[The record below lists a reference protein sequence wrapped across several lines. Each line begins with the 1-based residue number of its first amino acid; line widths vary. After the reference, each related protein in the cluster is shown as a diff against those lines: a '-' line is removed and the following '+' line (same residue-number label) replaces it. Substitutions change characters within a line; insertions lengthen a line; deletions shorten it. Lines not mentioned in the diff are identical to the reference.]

1 MRRHLVMLAVP
12 AVLVLAACGP
22 QDHAVGESVAISDGE
37 LTVTAIEQG
46 TADDVAE
53 LELDEL
59 EGQTPY
65 FIRYEVD
72 LNDGADGIDESRWQG
87 SASSGDVT
95 AINVIQI
102 GDGFDC
108 TGLGEIVDGEADG
121 CQLVMVEEGASL
133 DWVAFGGAG
142 RWTTD

>member
-1 MRRHLVMLAVP
+1 MRRTVFLLAVP

-22 QDHAVGESVAISDGE
+22 RDHAIGDTVRISDGD

-46 TADDVAE
+46 TAADVVD
-53 LELDEL
+53 LELDDL

-72 LNDGADGIDESRWQG
+72 LNDGADGIEESRWQG
-87 SASSGDVT
+87 SATSGDVT

-108 TGLGEIVDGEADG
+108 TGLGEIVDGEAEG
-121 CQLVMVEEGASL
+121 CQLVMAEDGATL
-133 DWVAFGGAG
+133 EWVAFGGAG
-142 RWTTD
+142 RWVTD